1 MIIYDKFEIL
11 KQIKP
16 FYETL
21 YTDYDPDLIDIDLN
35 DIIDNTYVKKLDDNT
50 SKLLE
55 KKYQK
60 VKFLMC

>member
-1 MIIYDKFEIL
+1 MI
-11 KQIKP
+11 
-16 FYETL
+16 L
-21 YTDYDPDLIDIDLN
+21 YTDYDTDLIDIDLN